1 MLSATTVLAVA
12 LLAQA
17 SEEGQLALPPPTP
30 SVSEL
35 LERIEILEQR
45 LDQAERTQ
53 RAREPKVQVHGYIDF
68 GFFAPQPGNQGSG
81 VIQDVVV
88 ANQRFPTLAQRYGWL
103 FFGDLYAPMVNSRGE
118 PADLGSLPGVQR
130 FDSIHSG
137 GAPGFIVNEAT
148 LLLDATLLT
157 NLFAQVGVNFV
168 PRSGT
173 DFASGDFFN
182 VDIAQVEWVPFTAGH
197 TSVFFG
203 KFDSVLGI
211 EYRERRASQRF
222 GITPSLIQRYTS
234 GTPLG
239 IKVRSKLF
247 DDLLVVAL
255 SLTNG
260 TSVVEPFHFYS
271 EIDTNWAK
279 TGSGRVSVHP
289 PLPGEVDLE
298 VGASGLYGGQDVSH
312 LSTGEVWFFGFDA
325 RLSWRTLTVKA
336 QWLKGFSRGSPS
348 EGVYRLELNGGG
360 YVEAD
365 WMIIPLVGVL
375 ARGEYRD
382 ALVSLGTERAY
393 LTKGWRATLG
403 VRVVVDQH
411 IVVKAEYLYNGEY
424 GGVPYIPDNI
434 FTSSAVFSF

>member
-1 MLSATTVLAVA
+1 MLSATTLLAAA
-12 LLAQA
+12 LLAQ
-17 SEEGQLALPPPTP
+17 STEEPPAGLLAPTP
-30 SVSEL
+30 TVSDL
-35 LERIEILEQR
+35 LERIEALEQR
-45 LDQAERTQ
+45 LDQAERTA
-53 RAREPKVQVHGYIDF
+53 RVREPKVHVHGYIDF

-81 VIQDVVV
+81 VIQDI
-88 ANQRFPTLAQRYGWL
+88 AALNARFPALASKYGWV

-118 PADLGSLPGVQR
+118 PADLGNLPGAQR

-148 LLLDATLLT
+148 LLLDVTLLP
-157 NLFAQVGVNFV
+157 NLTGLVGINFV
-168 PRSGT
+168 PRSGAN
-173 DFASGDFFN
+173 FAFGDFFN
-182 VDIAQVEWVPFTAGH
+182 VDVAQVEWVPFEAGH
-197 TSVFFG
+197 TSIFVG

-239 IKVRSKLF
+239 VKVRTKLF

-260 TSVVEPFHFYS
+260 TSVAEPFHFYS

-279 TGSGRVSVHP
+279 TGSGRVSIHP
-289 PLPGEVDLE
+289 PLPGELDLE
-298 VGASGLYGGQDVSH
+298 VGLSGLYGGQDLSH
-312 LSTGEVWFFGFDA
+312 LSTGEVWFLGADA
-325 RLSWRTLTVKA
+325 RLAWRTLTVKA
-336 QWLKGFSRGSPS
+336 QWLRGFSRGSPS

-365 WMIIPLVGVL
+365 WMIIPLVGVV

-403 VRVVVDQH
+403 ARVVVSQN
-411 IVVKAEYLYNGEY
+411 IVIKAEYLFNGEY
-424 GGVPYIPDNI
+424 GGVPFIPDNI

>member
-1 MLSATTVLAVA
+1 MLSATT
-12 LLAQA
+12 LLAASLLTQG
-17 SEEGQLALPPPTP
+17 SEEAPAPTVP
-30 SVSEL
+30 EL
-35 LERIEILEQR
+35 MERIEALEQR
-45 LDQAERTQ
+45 VEQAERTQ
-53 RAREPKVQVHGYIDF
+53 RTREPKVRINGSIDF

-81 VIQDVVV
+81 VIQNVDVL
-88 ANQRFPTLAQRYGWL
+88 NRRFPALASRYGWV

-148 LLLDATLLT
+148 LLLDATLLP
-157 NLFAQVGVNFV
+157 NLFTQVGLNFV
-168 PRSGT
+168 PRSGA
-173 DFASGDFFN
+173 DFGFGDFFN
-182 VDIAQVEWVPFTAGH
+182 LDVAQVEWVPFEAGH
-197 TSVFFG
+197 TSVFLG
-203 KFDSVLGI
+203 KFESVLGI

-239 IKVRSKLF
+239 VKVRTKLF
-247 DDLLVVAL
+247 DELLVVAL

-279 TGSGRVSVHP
+279 TGSGRVSVRP
-289 PLPGEVDLE
+289 PLPGEVELE
-298 VGASGLYGGQDVSH
+298 VGASGLYGGQDVSR
-312 LSTGEVWFFGFDA
+312 LSTGAVWFFGFDA
-325 RLSWRTLTVKA
+325 RLAWRTLTVKA
-336 QWLKGFSRGSPS
+336 QWLRGFSKGSPG

-360 YVEAD
+360 YLEVN
-365 WMIIPLVGVL
+365 WMIIPMLGVL
-375 ARGEYRD
+375 GRGEYRD

-403 VRVVVDQH
+403 VRVVVSEN

-424 GGVPYIPDNI
+424 GGVPFIPDNV